1 MFHITYAETRRIPI
15 LTIMK
20 KLTVV
25 TFVVLGIFAASSCDY
40 DDSNDID
47 ILIPNDSTETGI
59 EARKI
64 PN

>member
-1 MFHITYAETRRIPI
+1 
-15 LTIMK
+15 MK